1 MMTLATEHAGIVE
14 VRFAGTLEDGALE
27 GIAVRFGVVDSY
39 RSTFTPTTFKGLAG
53 RSVPMLWA
61 HNPSEVLGSWTSL
74 RATSEGLVSSGKLNL
89 EVQRAR
95 EVRSMLLAGDVKGL
109 SIGFIANK
117 AEQRDGVRVITAA
130 ELVEIS
136 ITAFASVPGS
146 GVTGIRSD
154 DRTGAAIR
162 LAEAA
167 RAAVRAFTVKG

>member
-1 MMTLATEHAGIVE
+1 MSLATEHAGIVE
-14 VRFAGTLEDGALE
+14 VRFTGTLEDGALE
-27 GIAVRFGVVDSY
+27 GVAVRFGVVDSY
-39 RSTFTPTTFKGLAG
+39 RSTFTQTTFKGLAG

-74 RATSEGLVSSGKLNL
+74 RSTAEGLVAVGKMNL

-95 EVRSMLLAGDVKGL
+95 EVRAMLLAEDVRGL
-109 SIGFIANK
+109 SIGFITTK
-117 AEQRDGVRVITAA
+117 AEQRNGIRTITAA

-146 GVTGIRSD
+146 EVTGIRSD

-162 LAEAA
+162 LALAAKAAA
-167 RAAVRAFTVKG
+167 RAFSLKG

>member
-1 MMTLATEHAGIVE
+1 MTLSTEHAGIVE

-27 GIAVRFGVVDSY
+27 GMAVRFGVVDTY
-39 RSTFTPTTFKGLAG
+39 RSTFTPTTFKGLEG

-61 HNPSEVLGSWTSL
+61 HNPTEVLGSWTSL
-74 RATSEGLVSSGKLNL
+74 RSTAEGLVVAGKLNL

-95 EVRSMLLAGDVKGL
+95 EARAMLLAGDVKGL
-109 SIGFIANK
+109 SVGFITTK
-117 AEQRDGVRVITAA
+117 AEQRNGIRTITAA

-154 DRTGAAIR
+154 DRNGAAIR

-167 RAAVRAFTVKG
+167 KAAARAFSLKG